1 VIILYG
7 HTEYVRAWVR
17 ARIGVMAGAD
27 FGASTAL
34 GVMDGNRLIAGAVFH
49 DWQPTFK
56 TIQISCAAETPRWAK
71 RSIFAEILSY
81 PFDQIGVNRV
91 TCITA
96 ANDKR
101 TRRFLEGLGMTLE
114 GIGVAAFGERDAAS
128 YRLLKSE
135 WEVGRFSLKEREDGK
150 AQSANAA

>member
-1 VIILYG
+1 VNVLYG
-7 HTEYVRAWVR
+7 HTEYIRAWVR
-17 ARIGVMAGAD
+17 SRIGVMAGAD
-27 FGASTAL
+27 FGPSTAL
-34 GVMDGNRLIAGAVFH
+34 GVMDGSRLIAGAVFH

-56 TIQISCAAETPRWAK
+56 TIQISCAADTPRWAK
-71 RSIFAEILSY
+71 RGIMGELLSY

-96 ANDKR
+96 MDDKR
-101 TRRFLEGLGMTLE
+101 TRRFLDGLGMTLE

-128 YRLLKSE
+128 YRLLKTE
-135 WEVGRFSLKEREDGK
+135 WEVGRFYLKERENGK